1 MANDCRNLHKSTFL
15 RELLPGELA
24 PYYTDDFSLASK
36 GHAERKLVEFALVNI
51 DEFDKLPERR
61 QPDLKTL
68 MQTLR
73 PSFVRAYKSCFNQ
86 LPRIASFAGTSNERQ
101 VLTDRT
107 GSRRFLILEPDG
119 VIPVDGIGHDQLYAQ
134 LLAEIEGGRRFYFT
148 KEEEAELQAVN
159 QRYYRPTPLEQL
171 FTRFYRSPRPEAEE
185 SSSQWLSASQL
196 MELLRRRDAPLIRT
210 VSLTAFTKMLRRLG
224 IPCEHRHTGN
234 FYHVVA
240 L

>member
-1 MANDCRNLHKSTFL
+1 M
-15 RELLPGELA
+15 LA

-51 DEFDKLPERR
+51 DEFDKLPVRK

-73 PSFVRAYKSCFNQ
+73 PSFVRAYKTCFNQ
-86 LPRIASFAGTSNERQ
+86 LPRIASFAGTSNERL

-119 VIPVDGIGHDQLYAQ
+119 VIPLDGICHDQLYAQ

-148 KEEEAELQAVN
+148 KEEEAELQATN

-171 FTRFYRSPRPEAEE
+171 FTRFYRRPQAAESP
-185 SSSQWLSASQL
+185 SQWLSASQL
-196 MELLRRRDAPLIRT
+196 MELLRRRDAPLLRT
-210 VSLTAFTKMLRRLG
+210 VSLTAFAQMLRRLD
-224 IPCEHRHTGN
+224 IPCEHRRTGN